1 MPISY
6 ARPQATGTVGLLRPD
21 VKVIVT
27 MPTPVPAAPKKPVR
41 RAIKVLE
48 GAVGTRL
55 DKWLADNV
63 PAVSRSRIKTLIEDG
78 AVTVDGKPAADPAY
92 RIKLDET
99 VLIAVPVAVE
109 AKPEAQAMDLDIVFE
124 DEHLIVINKPVG
136 MVVHPAPGNR
146 DKTLVNALLAHC
158 EGGLSGIGGVKRP
171 GIVHRIDKDTSG
183 LLVAAK
189 TEAAHAGL
197 SLQFAAHTI
206 DRTYDALIWGVPPYE
221 SDQIIG
227 AIGRSRHNRQK
238 MAIVKRGGKDAETGY
253 RVIDVFGTIASH
265 VRCKLKTGRTHQ
277 IRVHMA
283 SIGHPLIGDG
293 TYGSNRR
300 RSMKGVPP
308 DVAAV
313 LKAFSRQALHAST
326 IGFEHPVTGKKLKFE
341 REPPQDFIDLLE
353 ALRSIDVP
361 EDE

>member
-1 MPISY
+1 MTI
-6 ARPQATGTVGLLRPD
+6 
-21 VKVIVT
+21 
-27 MPTPVPAAPKKPVR
+27 PVPSAPKKPIR
-41 RAIKVLE
+41 RAIKVTE
-48 GAVGTRL
+48 TAVGARL
-55 DKWLADNV
+55 DKWLAESV

-78 AVTVDGKPAADPAY
+78 AVTVDGKPATDPAY

-206 DRTYDALIWGVPPYE
+206 ERSYDALIWGVPPYE
-221 SDQIIG
+221 ADQIIG

-238 MAIVKRGGKDAETGY
+238 MAIVKRGGKEAETGY
-253 RVIDVFGTIASH
+253 RVVDVFGTIASH
-265 VRCKLKTGRTHQ
+265 VRCKLRTGRTHQ

-283 SIGHPLIGDG
+283 SIGHPLIGDE

-308 DVAAV
+308 EVAAM
-313 LKAFSRQALHAST
+313 LKSFPRQALHAGVL
-326 IGFEHPVTGKKLKFE
+326 GFMHPVTGKKMKFE
-341 REPPQDFIDLLE
+341 RDAPEDFQELLE
-353 ALRSIDVP
+353 LLLEIEWEEFD
-361 EDE
+361 ED